1 MMLSV
6 ILLSKFDHVSDLWQQ
21 QQLASELQ
29 FHLQDTVDWARKWL
43 VNFNARK
50 TQLVLFDQPDNIGT
64 IDVKMDEFVLEEKPP
79 FKMLRL
85 SFSSKLYLG
94 SYIISIAKTASK
106 KTGPLIHSMKF
117 LHPGVALYLW
127 KPTILSCM
135 EYCATTW
142 NCLIS
147 H

>member
-29 FHLQDTVDWARKWL
+29 SHLQDTVDWARKWL
-43 VNFNARK
+43 ADFNAGK

-79 FKMLRL
+79 FKMLGCL
-85 SFSSKLYLG
+85 SLLNYIQALTLSLLLKLPPRKLDPWFILWTSFILGLLCISKNLRYCLAWNIVLLLG
-94 SYIISIAKTASK
+94 I
-106 KTGPLIHSMKF
+106 
-117 LHPGVALYLW
+117 VW
-127 KPTILSCM
+127 
-135 EYCATTW
+135 
-142 NCLIS
+142 
-147 H
+147 

>member
-1 MMLSV
+1 MLSV

-29 FHLQDTVDWARKWL
+29 SHLQDTVDWARKWL
-43 VNFNARK
+43 ADFNAGK

-79 FKMLRL
+79 FKMLGL
-85 SFSSKLYLG
+85 SFSSKLYSG

-106 KTGPLIHSMKF
+106 KTGPLIHSMNF
-117 LHPGVALYLW
+117 LYPGVALYL
-127 KPTILSCM
+127 
-135 EYCATTW
+135 
-142 NCLIS
+142 
-147 H
+147 